1 MPEACNRQVGM
12 VKSQNMSAANRPSG
26 TSLVCRNSMSFSAS
40 VWARASGAGLVLPEC
55 GGGHDDAP
63 AAAARLAPTTVMVAL
78 SASVGLNSTTSVPA
92 VMTGVCPAGA

>member
-1 MPEACNRQVGM
+1 
-12 VKSQNMSAANRPSG
+12 
-26 TSLVCRNSMSFSAS
+26 MSFSAS
-40 VWARASGAGLVLPEC
+40 AWARASCRVRVVAVMLKS
-55 GGGHDDAP
+55 P